1 MNAVGRPITAITPGD
16 RLSPSDP
23 PVCCRQPM
31 TLTEGIC
38 GPLYE
43 CVVCEDGIYVTADG
57 LVLNVMRSS

>member
-1 MNAVGRPITAITPGD
+1 MPSISSIKRGD
-16 RLSPSDP
+16 RLAPQDP
-23 PVCCRQPM
+23 PVCCRRPM
-31 TLTEGIC
+31 AHTEGIC